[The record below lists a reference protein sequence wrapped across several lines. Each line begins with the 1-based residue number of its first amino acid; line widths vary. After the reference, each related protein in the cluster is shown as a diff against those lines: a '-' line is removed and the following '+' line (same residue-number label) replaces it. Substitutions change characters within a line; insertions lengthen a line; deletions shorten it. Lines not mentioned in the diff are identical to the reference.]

1 MLFIIQYVKLNKTIR
16 FKMLNLKLYFGI
28 LKSQILGLISVW
40 LLFDGIDEFSKVELL
55 LNSSATYYKSSAN
68 VVPLIIGSDQD
79 WTLLI

>member
-1 MLFIIQYVKLNKTIR
+1 MLKLNS
-16 FKMLNLKLYFGI
+16 FFLKV
-28 LKSQILGLISVW
+28 KSQTLDVVRVW
-40 LLFDGIDEFSKVELL
+40 LLFDGDDEFNKLSFL